1 MMLKQTNKK
10 NSVKFTR
17 VYFISTN
24 NDDLKTLNKIFETN
38 KPAFIDKIFLS
49 KTTSQEITNHFINI
63 KLNTDLTEEIFK
75 KLAEKLNKILNNTYK
90 FFYTDT
96 NNKFVYIHK
105 DIIDDINRSL
115 NLFINED

>member
-10 NSVKFTR
+10 GTVKFTR
-17 VYFISTN
+17 IYFISTN

-63 KLNTDLTEEIFK
+63 KLNTDLSEALFEK
-75 KLAEKLNKILNNTYK
+75 MAEKLNKILNNRYK
-90 FFYTDT
+90 IFYTDA

-105 DIIDDINRSL
+105 DIIDDINKSFD
-115 NLFINED
+115 LFIKDD